1 MSDAPDATI
10 DTCVT
15 AWNALDVD
23 ALYGLWDADAAAIH
37 YVAEELEQPLYR
49 LDDVLDYW
57 RRTAEIVTR
66 VSMTTAD
73 RRIQPLGSDYC
84 VATYAMHADID
95 LSSSGAI
102 GVDLRVSAILRRT
115 DNGWRFIHYVEA
127 PLGTLPF
134 LRRVY
139 ADNVRNPG

>member
-1 MSDAPDATI
+1 MNDTPDATI
-10 DTCVT
+10 DACIT

-23 ALYGLWDADAAAIH
+23 ALYELWDADAEAVH

-49 LDDVLDYW
+49 LNDVLEYW
-57 RRTAEIVTR
+57 RRTAGIVTR
-66 VSMTTAD
+66 VRMTTAD
-73 RRIQPLGSDYC
+73 RRIEPLGQDYC

-95 LSSSGAI
+95 LKTSGAI
-102 GVDLRVSAILRRT
+102 GVDLRVSGILRRT
-115 DNGWRFIHYVEA
+115 GNGWRFIHYVEA

-139 ADNVRNPG
+139 ADNVREPG